1 LLQVDA
7 TYSESSTGQQLLQDV
22 VDEPGILE
30 VTTEDA
36 ALLDES
42 LTAFSELGMRTLMER
57 VLSQQ
62 EILKA

>member
-1 LLQVDA
+1 LLQADE

>member
-1 LLQVDA
+1 MLQADE

>member
-1 LLQVDA
+1 LLQADE

-62 EILKA
+62 EIPKA

>member
-1 LLQVDA
+1 LLQADE

-30 VTTEDA
+30 VTIEDA